1 MLSQMKGPAGT
12 NVPGW
17 TAASPLLG
25 LFCHD
30 FSWPQ
35 HKEIRLIMI
44 LNVPWSIP
52 YFLTALDVL
61 QLFVIH
67 SPSAAGGQKVES
79 SSITDVLLCGF

>member
-1 MLSQMKGPAGT
+1 MF
-12 NVPGW
+12 PGW
-17 TAASPLLG
+17 TAAFPPLC
-25 LFCHD
+25 LFRHD
-30 FSWPQ
+30 FSRPQ

-52 YFLTALDVL
+52 YFLTALQFEVL

-79 SSITDVLLCGF
+79 SSITDDLLCGC